1 MISWEIPFGRQ
12 NIKGFCD
19 PGSLGFH
26 GIFTKSFPPSPL
38 LVTRPQT
45 ACRGMAGMECVAVS
59 HQSHFSGFRMCRCGT
74 ETVNGVAPHLSFELG
89 IPLRNDNS
97 RGRDARVTFCSTW
110 WKAVESLAPDRPRE
124 SHLSKLFLVQMRV
137 QRKSKS
143 DVVEFHF
150 HSDSVTPAMP
160 RHAVCG

>member
-1 MISWEIPFGRQ
+1 MISLEIPFGRQ

-19 PGSLGFH
+19 PGSLGSH

-59 HQSHFSGFRMCRCGT
+59 HQSHFSGFRMSRCGT
-74 ETVNGVAPHLSFELG
+74 ETVNGVAPHLSSELG
-89 IPLRNDNS
+89 IPLRNENS
-97 RGRDARVTFCSTW
+97 RGRDARVTFCSTR
-110 WKAVESLAPDRPRE
+110 WKAAEPLAPGRPRV
-124 SHLSKLFLVQMRV
+124 SHLSKLFPVQMRV

-143 DVVEFHF
+143 DQSSFRF
-150 HSDSVTPAMP
+150 
-160 RHAVCG
+160 

>member
-1 MISWEIPFGRQ
+1 MS
-12 NIKGFCD
+12 
-19 PGSLGFH
+19 
-26 GIFTKSFPPSPL
+26 
-38 LVTRPQT
+38 
-45 ACRGMAGMECVAVS
+45 
-59 HQSHFSGFRMCRCGT
+59 RCGT

-89 IPLRNDNS
+89 IPLRNENS

-110 WKAVESLAPDRPRE
+110 WKAVESLAPGRPRE
-124 SHLSKLFLVQMRV
+124 SHLSKLFLEQMRV

-160 RHAVCG
+160 RHAVCGRVTKSGEGGKDFVNIPWDPKEPGSQNPFIFCLPNGISSEIMESNENQYGVGIPSPNAF